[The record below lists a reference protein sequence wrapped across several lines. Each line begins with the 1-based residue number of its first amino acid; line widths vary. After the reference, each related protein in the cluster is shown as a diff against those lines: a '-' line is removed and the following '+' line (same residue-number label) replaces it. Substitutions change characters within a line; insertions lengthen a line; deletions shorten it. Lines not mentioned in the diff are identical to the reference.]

1 MKKPDQDPR
10 QRLVAA
16 AADLLRQRGL
26 HATSVRDL
34 AKHAN
39 APLGSTYHY
48 FPEGKPQWV
57 SEAVQYTASGVI
69 RLLERE
75 LAGGPQQAMQ
85 AFFTIWRDA
94 LIASEFRAGCPVVA
108 VVADEASTGIGS
120 KPMAAAAKALTDW
133 EAVLEK
139 SLAERDVP
147 RQQAQHLATLI
158 IAAVEGAILI
168 CRAKRDIAPFDQ
180 VAAQLTQLVTAT
192 IAPR

>member
-1 MKKPDQDPR
+1 MKKPDPDPR

-57 SEAVQYTASGVI
+57 SEAVQYTANAVI

-75 LAGGPQQAMQ
+75 LTGGPQQAMQ
-85 AFFTIWRDA
+85 GFFAIWRDA
-94 LIASEFRAGCPVVA
+94 LIASDFRAGCPVVA

-120 KPMAAAAKALTDW
+120 KPMAAAAQAFTDW
-133 EAVLEK
+133 EALLEK
-139 SLAERDVP
+139 SLTTRDVP
-147 RQQAQHLATLI
+147 AQQAQHLATLI

-168 CRAKRDIAPFDQ
+168 CRAKRDITPFDQ

-192 IAPR
+192 IASR